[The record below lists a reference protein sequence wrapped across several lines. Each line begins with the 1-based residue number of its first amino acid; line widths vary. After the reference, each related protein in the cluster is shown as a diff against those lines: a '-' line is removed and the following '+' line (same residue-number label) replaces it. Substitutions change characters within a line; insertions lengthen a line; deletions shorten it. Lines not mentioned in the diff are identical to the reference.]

1 MILTDTVI
9 EIQEVL
15 QQKLGEERYLHSQG
29 VMYTAAALA
38 MVHDQTTQKDLV
50 EKSLLAGILHD
61 CGKFGSLKEQEQ
73 LCIELQVNLTP
84 AEIQH
89 PNLIHA
95 KLGAHLAKTKYR
107 VTDLDVLAAIRNHT
121 VGRENMSLLE
131 KIIYM
136 ADLIEP
142 WRPHYPRIE
151 EIRLLAFTDIDQ
163 AIALSTAE
171 VIRHLQRSGREVDP
185 SILVTLKHYGG
196 EV

>member
-9 EIQEVL
+9 EIQETL
-15 QQKLGEERYLHSQG
+15 KQNLGEKRYLHSQG

-38 MVHDQTTQKDLV
+38 MVHDQITQKDLV
-50 EKSLLAGILHD
+50 EKAILAGLLHD
-61 CGKFGSLKEQEQ
+61 CGKSGSLKEQEQ
-73 LCIELQVNLTP
+73 LCAELQVRLTP

-95 KLGAHLAKTKYR
+95 KLGAHLAETIYQ
-107 VTDLDVLAAIRNHT
+107 VTDSDVLAAIRHHT

-142 WRPHYPRIE
+142 WRSHYPRIE

-163 AIALSTAE
+163 AVALSTAE
-171 VIRHLQRSGREVDP
+171 VIRYLQRSGREVDP
-185 SILVTLKHYGG
+185 SILITLKHYGG
-196 EV
+196 KV